1 MKKSIYERE
10 VSILRTLLKVAEEMG
25 LEEDIA
31 CRYIG
36 HGQESGLKYLAVDL
50 KGKDLH
56 TLRLS
61 TRNERFSV
69 STGKSAKFQQ
79 YNITKGPWTATPALI
94 KMDGKGRINYLKKL
108 NVTTINAFF
117 RETLHQK
124 NTISRVFFHWN
135 HQEKLLF
142 RQKTFTEKSFFE
154 T

>member
-10 VSILRTLLKVAEEMG
+10 VSILRTLLKVAEETG

-36 HGQESGLKYLAVDL
+36 HGQQSDLKYLAVDL

-79 YNITKGPWTATPALI
+79 DNITKGPWTATPALI
-94 KMDGKGRINYLKKL
+94 KMDGKG
-108 NVTTINAFF
+108 
-117 RETLHQK
+117 
-124 NTISRVFFHWN
+124 
-135 HQEKLLF
+135 
-142 RQKTFTEKSFFE
+142 
-154 T
+154 

>member
-1 MKKSIYERE
+1 MALKIERRNLKKSIYERE
-10 VSILRTLLKVAEEMG
+10 VTILRTLLKVAEETG

-69 STGKSAKFQQ
+69 STGKSVKFQQ
-79 YNITKGPWTATPALI
+79 YNITKGPWTATPALS
-94 KMDGKGRINYLKKL
+94 KMDGKGRINY
-108 NVTTINAFF
+108 F
-117 RETLHQK
+117 K
-124 NTISRVFFHWN
+124 N
-135 HQEKLLF
+135 
-142 RQKTFTEKSFFE
+142 
-154 T
+154 

>member
-108 NVTTINAFF
+108 NVTTINVIF
-117 RETLHQK
+117 RETLY
-124 NTISRVFFHWN
+124 
-135 HQEKLLF
+135 
-142 RQKTFTEKSFFE
+142 QKTQ
-154 T
+154 